1 MLGNESSI
9 QTSMKLSFL
18 LQMLIRSSKFLTVI
32 LSVFLFKTDGHEE
45 ISRIKLAMALLFT
58 FAIFVFHI
66 GDSHKGASNEIF
78 GLLLGFASLLCDCCV
93 SHFQTKLKKKH
104 QLSYWELVQ
113 GSYTWCL
120 IFAVILAFTKNEMFP
135 ALNFMQ
141 KHPSVVF
148 DLMCNEIV
156 SSLSLLVIFYHI
168 HSFGSVSMAKIASV
182 RKSLS
187 VVISIVAF
195 GHVMNGYR
203 IAGLTMMSVVFLY
216 EAYLNI
222 KESKAKVKTN

>member
-32 LSVFLFKTDGHEE
+32 MSVFMFKTDGHEE
-45 ISRIKLAMALLFT
+45 ITKIKLMMGALFT
-58 FAIFVFHI
+58 VAIFVFHM
-66 GDSHKGASNEIF
+66 GDHHKGATNEILGLFF
-78 GLLLGFASLLCDCCV
+78 GFLSLVCDCCV

-104 QLSYWELVQ
+104 NVTYWEMVQ

-120 IFAVILAFTKNEMFP
+120 FFAIILSFAKNEFFP
-135 ALNFMQ
+135 AAEFIQ
-141 KHPSVVF
+141 KYPIVLY
-148 DLMCNEIV
+148 DLFVNEWIN
-156 SSLSLLVIFYHI
+156 SFSLLVIFYHI
-168 HSFGSVSMAKIASV
+168 YKFGPVSMAKLASV
-182 RKSLS
+182 RKCTS

-195 GHVMNGYR
+195 GHVLNGFR
-203 IAGLTMMSVVFLY
+203 ITGLVILSVVIGY

-222 KESKAKVKTN
+222 KASKPKEKKE